1 MAADPFVGKTFG
13 KCRLKKKIGK
23 GAIGIVY
30 RARHLTLNIDVAVKL
45 LKPQTSFFNSSTT
58 QRFQREAK
66 TAGCLE
72 HRNVLKIFDIGQEE
86 DIHYIVME
94 YVDGKSVDD
103 YLAKQGALPIKTSI
117 KIIKQAA
124 EGLAAAHA
132 ANILHRDVKPANI
145 LISRKDEVV
154 KLADFGLAR
163 LNSQNNIKLTDTG
176 SIVGTMGYTAPEQM
190 KGNPTVFSDLYSLG
204 ITLFEMLTG
213 KLPYQGESAYAV
225 INKHAKAPIPSV
237 RSIRSEVPQAL
248 DDFVQQLMAKNP
260 QDRPQSANYVATFLD
275 TFLQKLRKGIV
286 EKKPVSTRRNRRQID
301 TLKTSTERMPMVQK
315 RDRSA
320 YNTKVRVASQK
331 TVVTTPQKTLTSPQ
345 VTTAAAVSSTEEIDS
360 ISGTFEYQLPVKT
373 VDQLWLIIITIFFI
387 ITAILTSSLA
397 LVIFFNKVNG

>member
-1 MAADPFVGKTFG
+1 MAADPFVGKNFG
-13 KCRLKKKIGK
+13 KCLLKKKIGK

-30 RARHLTLNIDVAVKL
+30 RARHKTLNIDVAVKL
-45 LKPQTSFFNSSTT
+45 LKPQTSFFSDSAT
-58 QRFQREAK
+58 QRFQREAR

-86 DIHYIVME
+86 DIHYLVME
-94 YVDGKSVDD
+94 YIDGKSVDD
-103 YLAKQGALPIKTSI
+103 YLTKQGQLPIKTSI

-190 KGNPTVFSDLYSLG
+190 KGNPTTFSDLYSLG
-204 ITLFEMLTG
+204 ITFFEMLTG
-213 KLPYQGESAYAV
+213 ELPYRGDSAYAM

-237 RSIRSEVPQAL
+237 KSIRSEVPQVL
-248 DDFVQQLMAKNP
+248 DDLIRQLMAKKP
-260 QDRPQSANYVATFLD
+260 QERPQSATFIADFLD
-275 TFLQKLRKGIV
+275 TYLQKLRKGQG
-286 EKKPVSTRRNRRQID
+286 EKTGSTRRRPMQTINNI
-301 TLKTSTERMPMVQK
+301 TKPMPIMQK
-315 RDRSA
+315 RDRGA
-320 YNTKVRVASQK
+320 YNTKVRNTSQK
-331 TVVTTPQKTLTSPQ
+331 TVITTPQIATSSPI
-345 VTTAAAVSSTEEIDS
+345 SPTEEIDN
-360 ISGTFEYQLPVKT
+360 ISGTFEYQLPINKT
-373 VDQLWLIIITIFFI
+373 VDKLWLIIITIFFI

-397 LVIFFNKVNG
+397 ILIAVKKANGD

>member
-45 LKPQTSFFNSSTT
+45 LKPQTSFFSSSTT

-72 HRNVLKIFDIGQEE
+72 HRNVLKIFDIGQED

-237 RSIRSEVPQAL
+237 RSIRPEVPQTL
-248 DDFVQQLMAKNP
+248 DDFVQQLMAKSP
-260 QDRPQSANYVATFLD
+260 EDRPQSANYVATFLD
-275 TFLQKLRKGIV
+275 TYLQKLRKGYT
-286 EKKPVSTRRNRRQID
+286 EKHISTRRNRRPIEAI
-301 TLKTSTERMPMVQK
+301 KNSTERMPMVQK

-331 TVVTTPQKTLTSPQ
+331 TVVTTPQTMVSPQ
-345 VTTAAAVSSTEEIDS
+345 MTTNEVISPTEEIDN

-387 ITAILTSSLA
+387 ITAVLTSSLA
-397 LVIFFNKVNG
+397 LVIFFNKVNA